1 MSTGEGMSNV
11 DVVITGMGATTP
23 LGGDVPS
30 TWDALLAGRSGIRT
44 NDKEWVERYDMPAR
58 LCAPLAVEPTEVL
71 PRVQARRMDRCEQI
85 AIIAA
90 RQAWA
95 DAGYDLPTDEHQP
108 VDPDRLGV
116 AIGTGIGG
124 PVTLLDQDDLL
135 EEFGLRKVSPLTV
148 PMLMPNGPAAMV
160 GIELKA
166 RAGVHSPASACA
178 SGAEGLATAWQ
189 MIQSG
194 RADVVVAGGAEA
206 CIHPITVAG
215 FAQSRTL
222 STRNDDPAGASR
234 PFDVDR
240 DGFVLGEGAG
250 VLILERADH
259 ALARGAR
266 IYGKLAGTGITS
278 DAYHI
283 TGNHPEGIGQI
294 NAITHAVRS
303 AGLDAADIVH
313 VNAHATSTVVGDIGE
328 ATAVRKALGDQVVL
342 TAPKGALGHLVGGAG
357 AVESIITLLSIYHG
371 VIPATRNLERLDPK
385 VDLDVVTG
393 EPRKMHVN
401 AAVNDSFGFGGHN
414 VALVFT
420 AA

>member
-1 MSTGEGMSNV
+1 MSTV

-23 LGGDVPS
+23 LGGDVAS
-30 TWDALLAGRSGIRT
+30 TWDGLIAGRSGIAV
-44 NDKEWVERYDMPAR
+44 NKAEWAEQYDMPSR
-58 LCAPLAVEPTEVL
+58 LCAPLAVEPSEIL
-71 PRVQARRMDRCEQI
+71 PRVQLRRLDRCEQV

-95 DAGYDLPTDEHQP
+95 DAGFEMPSDDNHP

-124 PVTLLDQDDLL
+124 PLTLLAQDDLL
-135 EEFGLRKVSPLTV
+135 ETQGLRKVSPLTV
-148 PMLMPNGPAAMV
+148 PMLMPNGPAAHV
-160 GIELKA
+160 SIELMA
-166 RAGVHSPASACA
+166 RAGVHTPASACA
-178 SGAEGLATAWQ
+178 SGAEGLATGWQ
-189 MIQSG
+189 MIQNG

-206 CIHPITVAG
+206 CIMPITVAG

-222 STRNDDPAGASR
+222 SLRNDEPERASR

-240 DGFVLGEGAG
+240 DGFVLGEGSG
-250 VLILERADH
+250 VLVLEREDH
-259 ALARGAR
+259 ARARGAR
-266 IYGKLAGTGITS
+266 IYGRLAGAGITS

-294 NAITHAVRS
+294 NAITEALRT
-303 AGLDAADIVH
+303 ADLSPADVGH

-328 ATAVRKALGDQVVL
+328 AVAISKAIGDHVVL
-342 TAPKGALGHLVGGAG
+342 TAPKSALGHLVGGAG
-357 AVESIITLLSIYHG
+357 AVESIITILSIYHG
-371 VIPATRNLERLDPK
+371 IIPATRNLENQDPK
-385 VDLDVVTG
+385 VTLDVVAG
-393 EPRKMHVN
+393 EPRKLELN

-414 VALVFT
+414 VALAFT

>member
-1 MSTGEGMSNV
+1 MSTV
-11 DVVITGMGATTP
+11 DVVVTGMGATTP
-23 LGGDVPS
+23 LGGDVTS
-30 TWDALLAGRSGIRT
+30 TWDGLIAGRNGIRT
-44 NDKEWVERYDMPAR
+44 NDADWVSRYQLPSR
-58 LCAPLAVEPTEVL
+58 LSAPLAVEPSEVL
-71 PRVQARRMDRCEQI
+71 PRVQLRRLDRCEQV

-90 RQAWA
+90 REAWA
-95 DAGYDLPTDEHQP
+95 DAGFELPTEESQSVEP
-108 VDPDRLGV
+108 ERLGV
-116 AIGTGIGG
+116 VIGTGIGG

-135 EEFGLRKVSPLTV
+135 ESQGLRKVSPLTV
-148 PMLMPNGPAAMV
+148 PMLMPNGPAAHV
-160 GIELKA
+160 SIELMA

-178 SGAEGLATAWQ
+178 SGAEGLASGWQ
-189 MIQSG
+189 MIKSG

-222 STRNDDPAGASR
+222 SLRNDEPERASR

-250 VLILERADH
+250 VLVLEREDH
-259 ALARGAR
+259 ARARGAR
-266 IYGKLAGTGITS
+266 IYGRLAGAGITS

-294 NAITHAVRS
+294 NAITQAVRS
-303 AGLDAADIVH
+303 AGLSPLDVGH

-328 ATAVRKALGDQVVL
+328 AVAISKALGEHVVL
-342 TAPKGALGHLVGGAG
+342 TAPKSALGHLVGGAG
-357 AVESIITLLSIYHG
+357 AVESIATLLSIYHG
-371 VIPATRNLERLDPK
+371 IIPATRNLENQDPK
-385 VDLDVVTG
+385 VALDVVVG
-393 EPRKMHVN
+393 EPRKLELT

-414 VALVFT
+414 VALAFT